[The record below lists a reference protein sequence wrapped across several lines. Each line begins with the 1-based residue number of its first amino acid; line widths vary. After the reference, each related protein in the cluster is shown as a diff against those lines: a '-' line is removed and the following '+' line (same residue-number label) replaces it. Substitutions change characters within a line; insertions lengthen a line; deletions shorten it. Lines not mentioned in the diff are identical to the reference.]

1 LGRDL
6 TSYVKPFVFK
16 VLRGVWRLEAEL
28 RSGAV
33 CSTNRKKTNPPSN
46 RIRTLGGFSFF
57 IAMTSHDKPRSSKQK
72 YRLTNKGHQ

>member
-1 LGRDL
+1 MVSARVANPASSSGAWKSGEKSRFPAGNLGRDL

-33 CSTNRKKTNPPSN
+33 CSTITLFVKTES
-46 RIRTLGGFSFF
+46 
-57 IAMTSHDKPRSSKQK
+57 
-72 YRLTNKGHQ
+72 